1 MKQQRRE
8 NSVSNWSKGKGIFV
22 PSGPTG
28 FMSFETWYWIFA
40 LVFHLFCCSSSSA
53 HAVCLFESHYM
64 ILLIVVTLLPELL
77 LVAKNHHCGSCVID
91 KVLFCLYRQ
100 NHIGTN

>member
-8 NSVSNWSKGKGIFV
+8 NSVSNWSKGKGFFV
-22 PSGPTG
+22 PSQPTG

-53 HAVCLFESHYM
+53 HTVCLFESHYM
-64 ILLIVVTLLPELL
+64 ILLVVVTLLPELL

-91 KVLFCLYRQ
+91 KVLFCLY
-100 NHIGTN
+100 